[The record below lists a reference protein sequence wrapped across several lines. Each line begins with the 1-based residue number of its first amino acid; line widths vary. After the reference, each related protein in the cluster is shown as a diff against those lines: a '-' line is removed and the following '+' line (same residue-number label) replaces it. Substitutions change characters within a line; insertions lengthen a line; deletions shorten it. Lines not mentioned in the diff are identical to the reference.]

1 MLAPGR
7 ARRYTENMK
16 QVPVYREAVE
26 VPALPGLFIRPL
38 ESSLLEKAQA
48 HLDNL
53 TKPRGSLG
61 RLEELARRLY
71 AMRRGELPLSVSP
84 ALMLI
89 VAGDHGVAAQGVS
102 PFPQAVTRQM
112 VMNFLHG
119 GAAVNVLCRCGGL
132 DLRVVDAGCAGGPF
146 TPHPMLLDRRLGDGT
161 ADMSRGPAMSR
172 ETCLNGLRRGVDL
185 AAEAAGR
192 GYRCLG
198 TGEMGI
204 ANSTAG
210 TALYCALLGLDPDAL
225 TGPGAGS
232 DPAMV
237 RHKAGIVREALRVN
251 ASLLASGDPVDI
263 LAAVGGFEIAVM
275 SGIMLGAAAQRL
287 PVLVDGFICSAA
299 YAAALA
305 ICPALADYAV
315 LSHASAE
322 PGHSPALSRL
332 AHDGAAPD
340 GGGEPLLHLGM
351 RLGEGT
357 GGALAYHLLRGA
369 AAIYNDMATFDA
381 AGVTATEA
389 DRTA

>member
-1 MLAPGR
+1 MDKKISFTQAELER
-7 ARRYTENMK
+7 
-16 QVPVYREAVE
+16 
-26 VPALPGLFIRPL
+26 LFPGLRIERPRREDL
-38 ESSLLEKAQA
+38 DAAQA

-84 ALMLI
+84 ALMLT